1 MGPDRPERPVGG
13 GASGWDQGP
22 AGGQGAVEGV
32 HGGGMHRW
40 REFVE
45 AVQQRMRPVSS
56 SAWARSPRVSLV
68 VAVAEARRPGWE
80 RRS

>member
-13 GASGWDQGP
+13 GASGWDHGP

-32 HGGGMHRW
+32 HGGGMHMW

-45 AVQQRMRPVSS
+45 AVQQRMRPVPS
-56 SAWARSPRVSLV
+56 SA
-68 VAVAEARRPGWE
+68 
-80 RRS
+80 